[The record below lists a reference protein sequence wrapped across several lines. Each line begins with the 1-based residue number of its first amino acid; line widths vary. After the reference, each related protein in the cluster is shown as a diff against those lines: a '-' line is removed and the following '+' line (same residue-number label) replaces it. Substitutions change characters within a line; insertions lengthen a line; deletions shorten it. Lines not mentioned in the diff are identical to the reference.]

1 MLKKSKGEYGYITKS
16 KRIDIIKMLLYIV
29 VAAAIFI
36 GGLFL
41 NKMSYRNIFTI
52 LAILFVLPWARVFVE
67 FVVFFP
73 YKTPNKEDYEKI
85 KEITAAE
92 ARLLSDVVITS
103 TERSMGIDFVVMGNG
118 YVFGLTLNKKQN
130 PEEIQKYLRDGVKN
144 WSDSYQVKIHKNMKS
159 FLQDV
164 KNAREKELNPK
175 EREQVESYIF
185 SLMV

>member
-1 MLKKSKGEYGYITKS
+1 
-16 KRIDIIKMLLYIV
+16 
-29 VAAAIFI
+29 
-36 GGLFL
+36 
-41 NKMSYRNIFTI
+41 
-52 LAILFVLPWARVFVE
+52 
-67 FVVFFP
+67 
-73 YKTPNKEDYEKI
+73 
-85 KEITAAE
+85 
-92 ARLLSDVVITS
+92 
-103 TERSMGIDFVVMGNG
+103 MGIDFVVMGNG

-175 EREQVESYIF
+175 EREQVESYIL